1 MIHPLRDTATAL
13 LYSQANLEEDLFV
26 AFLPCHREERSI
38 ICCAPSPGGATHTQ
52 TSVRSPCP
60 LPSHQHQ
67 PWAQEAAGQGDRG
80 TCWRDEP
87 QQHPHHPPGPSWTPT
102 CLLGATTPSPQS
114 WAVQRDLATAP
125 PSPASCA
132 AEPDAAPCP
141 QGSGSGAII
150 NFDLIGGNVAAEP
163 SWPQHSYLLGS
174 SQSPAKAAASPS
186 WAACSRL
193 VCVPRLRGDAG

>member
-1 MIHPLRDTATAL
+1 M
-13 LYSQANLEEDLFV
+13 
-26 AFLPCHREERSI
+26 PCHREERSI

-52 TSVRSPCP
+52 TPVRVP
-60 LPSHQHQ
+60 LPPSQ
-67 PWAQEAAGQGDRG
+67 PPAPALGTGGSRTGDRG

-87 QQHPHHPPGPSWTPT
+87 QQHPHHPPGPSWPPT

-114 WAVQRDLATAP
+114 WAVQRDPTAAP
-125 PSPASCA
+125 PSPAPCA
-132 AEPDAAPCP
+132 ADPDAAPCLP
-141 QGSGSGAII
+141 GSGSGAII

-174 SQSPAKAAASPS
+174 SQSPAKAAALPS

-193 VCVPRLRGDAG
+193 VCMPRLRGDAG